1 MSFFIILPIA
11 GLVPEKPLN
20 SLAVASLGRRYMNN
34 HPFRTNKFSTFL
46 IWDPIRRLKQKG

>member
-20 SLAVASLGRRYMNN
+20 SLAVASLSRRYMNK
-34 HPFRTNKFSTFL
+34 HQLKANKFS
-46 IWDPIRRLKQKG
+46 